1 MGWTRR
7 RTWVAGLAT
16 VGLAAVVVAALVF
29 QPWRLVIDT
38 EVDDADPFVTAAAA
52 PTSTPTTSLPTIP
65 TTDPM
70 GDGAPSAP
78 PTTAAPTTAAPT
90 TAVPTTTTAT
100 AAVRV
105 GSFQTIAHQTSGMVR
120 VGPTP
125 DGRLVVFL
133 EDLATDNGPDVRVLL
148 SPFPADGD
156 ATQFGTDALEL
167 GLMKGNV
174 GNQTYEVPA
183 GTDLT
188 QYRSVVLWCERFSVG
203 FGVAGLAPA

>member
-1 MGWTRR
+1 MAGTRR
-7 RTWVAGLAT
+7 RTWVAGLAAL
-16 VGLAAVVVAALVF
+16 GAAAIVVAALVF

-38 EVDDADPFVTAAAA
+38 KVDDADPFLAAAAA
-52 PTSTPTTSLPTIP
+52 PTSLPTT
-65 TTDPM
+65 
-70 GDGAPSAP
+70 PSTAP
-78 PTTAAPTTAAPT
+78 PTTPSSAPATDPTGAVTTTAPPPTTAPTTVPAPD
-90 TAVPTTTTAT
+90 
-100 AAVRV
+100 VRV
-105 GSFQTIAHQTSGMVR
+105 GTFQSIAHQTSGAVR

-148 SPFPADGD
+148 SPQPAGGD
-156 ATQFGTDALEL
+156 ASQLPTGALEL

-188 QYRSVVLWCERFSVG
+188 QYQSVVLWCERFSVG

>member
-16 VGLAAVVVAALVF
+16 VGLAVVVVAALAF

-38 EVDDADPFVTAAAA
+38 EVNDADPFLAAAA
-52 PTSTPTTSLPTIP
+52 SPTSAPPAPTSATPSSPTTGLGSTPTTDPT
-65 TTDPM
+65 
-70 GDGAPSAP
+70 GVV
-78 PTTAAPTTAAPT
+78 PTTAAPTTTAP
-90 TAVPTTTTAT
+90 APS
-100 AAVRV
+100 VRV
-105 GSFQTIAHQTSGMVR
+105 GTFQTIAHQTSGMVR

-148 SPFPADGD
+148 SPHPADGD
-156 ATQFGTDALEL
+156 ASILATDALEL

-174 GNQTYEVPA
+174 GDQTYEVPA
-183 GTDLT
+183 GTDLA
-188 QYRSVVLWCERFSVG
+188 QYQSVVLWCERFSVG